1 MLVVTGPNEMRITV
15 GSRVRRNV
23 QPFGS
28 FCNSGWYRRD
38 AHFRECLF
46 TVTVLA
52 FHNIIQAHTS
62 DPEDVNTS
70 IDGANRFK
78 CFSLSAFPSL
88 FKS

>member
-1 MLVVTGPNEMRITV
+1 MPVVTGPNEMPISA
-15 GSRVRRNV
+15 GIRVTRNV

-46 TVTVLA
+46 ALIVLA

-78 CFSLSAFPSL
+78 RFSLSAFP
-88 FKS
+88 